1 MRYELLVV
9 LLSSLLIAVPA
20 AADPDTQYVVCSARN
35 KENTAGYVSGVIA
48 AKPGGPADVEAAWRA
63 MVSAKYSVLA
73 ASTGCTPFAASD
85 AAESKRATMLDNMQ
99 DDGLKITSVAWSYTA
114 PPPTT
119 APQAAPATA
128 KQAAL
133 AELAQSK
140 GYCEQNY
147 AGLFDCDCF
156 AQAVLHHRLAH
167 PDEWIGGQDGKRRP
181 PVHDLAAGVQY
192 RLDCAECL
200 DDQRL
205 MAWARRTVSA
215 EFGHAVI
222 SKVVTQAKVDAYA
235 DCVAKAFPAKFR
247 ANPYLDKYLAAMNE
261 ARVSCGNPRG

>member
-1 MRYELLVV
+1 MRYALFAV
-9 LLSSLLIAVPA
+9 LLSSLLVTVPA
-20 AADPDTQYVVCSARN
+20 AADADTQYVVCSARN
-35 KENTAGYVSGVIA
+35 KENTAGYVSGVMA
-48 AKPGGPADVEAAWRA
+48 VGRGNSADVEMAWRT
-63 MVSAKYSVLA
+63 MVSSKYSA
-73 ASTGCTPFAASD
+73 AASSTGCVTFAASD

-99 DDGLKITSVAWSYTA
+99 DDGLKTTNVAWSYTA

-119 APQAAPATA
+119 APSAAPATPE
-128 KQAAL
+128 QAAL
-133 AELAQSK
+133 AEVPQSK

-156 AQAVLHHRLAH
+156 AQAVLHHRIAH
-167 PDEWIGGQDGKRRP
+167 PDEWIRDVDGKRRP

-205 MAWARRTVSA
+205 MAWARKTVSA
-215 EFGHAVI
+215 EFSHAVI
-222 SKVVTQAKVDAYA
+222 AKAITQTKVDAYA

-247 ANPYLDKYLAAMNE
+247 ANPYLDKYLAAMND

>member
-1 MRYELLVV
+1 MRYELLAAF
-9 LLSSLLIAVPA
+9 LSSLLIAGPA
-20 AADPDTQYVVCSARN
+20 AAEPDGQYLVCSARN
-35 KENTAGYVSGVIA
+35 KENSAGYVSGVMA
-48 AKPGGPADVEAAWRA
+48 VKPGSTADVETAWRA
-63 MVSAKYSVLA
+63 MVSAKYSALA
-73 ASTGCTPFAASD
+73 SSTGCTAFAASD

-99 DDGLKITSVAWSYTA
+99 DDGLKITNVAWSYTA
-114 PPPTT
+114 PPPTS
-119 APQAAPATA
+119 ASPAAPATPG
-128 KQAAL
+128 QTAL
-133 AELAQSK
+133 AEVPQSK

-156 AQAVLHHRLAH
+156 AQAVLHHRIAH
-167 PDEWIGGQDGKRRP
+167 PDEWIADQDGKRRP

-192 RLDCAECL
+192 RLDCSECL

-205 MAWARRTVSA
+205 MAWARKTVSA
-215 EFGHAVI
+215 EFAHAVI
-222 SKVVTQAKVDAYA
+222 AKAITQTKVDAYA